1 MCNRVDRMQGLGF
14 GGEARAG
21 FGFAIGLRLKTK
33 ASHFGRKCKKSIRA
47 KSIRSAGS
55 SVIARNAAIA
65 MARFFE

>member
-33 ASHFGRKCKKSIRA
+33 ASQFGRIKRGEVG
-47 KSIRSAGS
+47 AG
-55 SVIARNAAIA
+55 VAHR
-65 MARFFE
+65 E